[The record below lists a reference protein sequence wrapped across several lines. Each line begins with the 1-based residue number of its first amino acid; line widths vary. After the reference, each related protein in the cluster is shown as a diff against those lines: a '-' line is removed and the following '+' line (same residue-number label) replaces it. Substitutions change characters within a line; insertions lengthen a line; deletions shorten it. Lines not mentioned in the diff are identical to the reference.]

1 MALSASSDPASV
13 LVHES
18 RPDRAVKRAN
28 FVEKITAVVAGQI
41 RIEHDI
47 ADLAVGLQILRDN
60 VDVAL
65 QKYFVQPP
73 EHAGHVAVNVAEAG
87 AERMCLQ
94 LDLREIHRA
103 HRGAAAEIIE
113 HLAGHLPAD
122 TILRLLGRTTD
133 VRGQDHVLETLQG
146 ALK

>member
-1 MALSASSDPASV
+1 Q
-13 LVHES
+13 E
-18 RPDRAVKRAN
+18 
-28 FVEKITAVVAGQI
+28 
-41 RIEHDI
+41 
-47 ADLAVGLQILRDN
+47 
-60 VDVAL
+60 
-65 QKYFVQPP
+65 YFVQPP

-94 LDLREIHRA
+94 LDLREIHGA

-113 HLAGHLPAD
+113 HLAAPPPAD

-146 ALK
+146 ALKAIRIRGRLDRKNIERGPGDVTVANRFRQR